1 MKRILIGAALF
12 STSMMSMAGE
22 DLLKEFKGE
31 SSESIHKEFFM
42 GKGFAELES
51 GERKVVRYD
60 DPQYS
65 FTFELKDNKVIDA
78 YKVKK

>member
-1 MKRILIGAALF
+1 MKRILIGAALL
-12 STSMMSMAGE
+12 SASMVSMASN

-42 GKGFAELES
+42 GKGFAELENN
-51 GERKVVRYD
+51 EKKVVRYD
-60 DPQYS
+60 DPQHS
-65 FTFELKDNKVIDA
+65 FTFVLENNKVIDA

>member
-12 STSMMSMAGE
+12 SASMASMASN

-42 GKGFAELES
+42 GKGFAELENN
-51 GERKVVRYD
+51 EKKVVRYD

-65 FTFELKDNKVIDA
+65 FTFVLENNKVVDA